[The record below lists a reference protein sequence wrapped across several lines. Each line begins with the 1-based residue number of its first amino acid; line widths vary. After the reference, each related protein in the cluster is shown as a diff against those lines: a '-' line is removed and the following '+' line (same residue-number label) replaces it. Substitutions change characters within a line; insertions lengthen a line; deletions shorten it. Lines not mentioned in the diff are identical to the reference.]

1 MRKCEKIVRRIRE
14 SDGELDGELLVHC
27 LECGNC
33 RNELAAL
40 LAASDAGTFAVPGE
54 LDVSVT
60 RACRNGR
67 KRKIRHRMKY
77 SMICSGAAA
86 ALFCISLPL
95 WHFSPAEPPLE
106 TGSYAIAPDWDGG
119 GALLGELSDINTEIT
134 RTQEMLN
141 PGGGRNKPKPSI

>member
-14 SDGELDGELLVHC
+14 SNGELDEELLKHC

-33 RNELAAL
+33 RNELTAL
-40 LAASDAGTFAVPGE
+40 LAASDAGAFAVPGK

-67 KRKIRHRMKY
+67 KRKIHHRMKH
-77 SMICSGAAA
+77 SMIWSGAAA
-86 ALFCISLPL
+86 ALFCMSLPL
-95 WHFSPAEPPLE
+95 WYFSPAEPPEE

-119 GALLGELSDINTEIT
+119 GALLGELSDINTEISH
-134 RTQEMLN
+134 TQEMLN
-141 PGGGRNKPKPSI
+141 SGGRRNKPEPSI